1 MKLDS
6 IVVQKILEEMYNS
19 DLIHIKSDEKFIQLY
34 ELRKPI
40 DETIS
45 LINNMDGKNG
55 YTLDSYMKLW
65 LQL

>member
-6 IVVQKILEEMYNS
+6 IVIQKLLEEMCNS
-19 DLIHIKSDEKFIQLY
+19 NLIYIKSDEKFIQLY

-45 LINNMDGKNG
+45 LINSMEGHG
-55 YTLDSYMKLW
+55 YNLDSYMKSW
-65 LQL
+65 IQL